1 MQIPFVVPPSNP
13 MTPPTQTTPPAPLV
27 PAVEPKLRA
36 DAERNREAVL
46 AAARKRF
53 AEEGGAARIEDI
65 ARDAGVGVGTVN
77 RRFPGKEALIE
88 ALIAE
93 RFEGLRAAATE
104 ALEHPDAWAG
114 FEQFM
119 RYSAEVMDHDA
130 NLSELMDSR
139 PEMMGGAA
147 QEVGMLDVMEPLVRR
162 AQQAGQLRADFDAM
176 EIPALICG
184 LGRAIRP
191 PQTDHEPLPDHPKPS
206 MSWER
211 YLEIILDGLR
221 VR

>member
-1 MQIPFVVPPSNP
+1 
-13 MTPPTQTTPPAPLV
+13 MTAETKIKPPAP
-27 PAVEPKLRA
+27 AAEPKLRA

-46 AAARKRF
+46 TAARRRF
-53 AEEGGAARIEDI
+53 ADEGGAARIEDI
-65 ARDAGVGVGTVN
+65 AKDAGVGVGTVC
-77 RRFPGKEALIE
+77 RRFPGKDALIDALIE
-88 ALIAE
+88 E
-93 RFEGLRAAATE
+93 RFVGLRAAAAE
-104 ALEHPDAWAG
+104 ALEHPDPWGG

-119 RYSAEVMDHDA
+119 RYSAEVMAADR

-147 QEVGMLDVMEPLVRR
+147 EAVGMFDVMDPLVRR
-162 AQQAGQLRADFDAM
+162 AQAAGELRADFDAM

-191 PQTDHEPLPDHPKPS
+191 PEGNCERPAT
-206 MSWER
+206 SWER

-221 VR
+221 AS